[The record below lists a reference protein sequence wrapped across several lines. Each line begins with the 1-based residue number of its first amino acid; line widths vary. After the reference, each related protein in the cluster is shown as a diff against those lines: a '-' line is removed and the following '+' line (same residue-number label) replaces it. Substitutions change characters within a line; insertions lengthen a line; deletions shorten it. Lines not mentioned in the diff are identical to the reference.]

1 MDAYERLKKDGVR
14 ARVVSMPSWE
24 LFEEQ
29 DEGYRASVLPP
40 DVTARVSVEMAGTF
54 GWHKYVGS
62 NGVTIGMKS
71 FGASAPLKDLQKKFN
86 FTPEAIVQ
94 AAKDQVA
101 KHKAKEALVQVPVR
115 GVEMNA

>member
-1 MDAYERLKKDGVR
+1 
-14 ARVVSMPSWE
+14 
-24 LFEEQ
+24 
-29 DEGYRASVLPP
+29 
-40 DVTARVSVEMAGTF
+40 
-54 GWHKYVGS
+54 
-62 NGVTIGMKS
+62 MKS
-71 FGASAPLKDLQKKFN
+71 FGAPAPLKDLQKKFN